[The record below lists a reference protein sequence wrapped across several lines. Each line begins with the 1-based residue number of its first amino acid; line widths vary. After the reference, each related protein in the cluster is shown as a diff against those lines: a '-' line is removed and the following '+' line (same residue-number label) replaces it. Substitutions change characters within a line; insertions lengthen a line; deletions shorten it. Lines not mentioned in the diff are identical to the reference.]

1 MKAERFGYVHI
12 WFKFY
17 VLLISFSLL
26 SEFEYILSIEEKA
39 FNSLLFLYI
48 KENTYS
54 GSVNDVYR
62 N

>member
-39 FNSLLFLYI
+39 LLFLYI